1 MSTFWRED
9 SRNCSATRTRNR
21 AFQVRP
27 TTDERTWA
35 RRLRPFVANTPRRV
49 TTVPR
54 ASRFADASRL
64 LSTISLHKDSLAR
77 KCKSCNRR
85 NSLTLWLRNIVIA
98 SATSVSIGT
107 AIVTMIIRFVSS
119 SYLRCSFVFFVY
131 IVKSCLLVSTRTC
144 DRCLNHQLEKRSW
157 CYDRESFIGSYQTKL
172 QDE

>member
-85 NSLTLWLRNIVIA
+85 NSLIPWLCNIVIA
-98 SATSVSIGT
+98 FTTSITIGT
-107 AIVTMIIRFVSS
+107 AIVTMIIRFASS
-119 SYLRCSFVFFVY
+119 SYPRCSFLSSLY
-131 IVKSCLLVSTRTC
+131 RKIVSACINKNV
-144 DRCLNHQLEKRSW
+144 
-157 CYDRESFIGSYQTKL
+157 
-172 QDE
+172 